1 MAQSVWRQG
10 NRIGPAAVM
19 AVRSAVVAAFG
30 AIALALALAVPD
42 GATADELPVWWSP
55 KLDLTSI
62 DRIDAIMG
70 APYSPEDVWEVF
82 RYRVGTN
89 GVARDDAVV
98 SDCRSHVRLEEAG
111 FEPMG
116 PGEAFHS
123 LGIRCFA
130 LDALS
135 KVKPATQSHFQ
146 DFVLD
151 ARALAVLPPLLRP
164 RNTCGYLA
172 NAMQANKDGLV
183 WSGRNIGNTTGTDI
197 T

>member
-1 MAQSVWRQG
+1 
-10 NRIGPAAVM
+10 M

-111 FEPMG
+111 FVPMG

-123 LGIRCFA
+123 LGIRC
-130 LDALS
+130 
-135 KVKPATQSHFQ
+135 
-146 DFVLD
+146 
-151 ARALAVLPPLLRP
+151 
-164 RNTCGYLA
+164 
-172 NAMQANKDGLV
+172 
-183 WSGRNIGNTTGTDI
+183 
-197 T
+197 